1 MPRRKLPHEAIVDLF
16 EEKLQYT
23 KTSSERLA
31 DWVTEA
37 FGSVWFLLLNIAFF
51 SFWVAANQGWIPQV
65 PIFDPYPYGLLT
77 MVVSLE
83 AIFLSIFVLVSQ
95 NRAAKI
101 DILRDE
107 VDFQVNVNAE
117 KEVTKILR
125 MLDDI
130 SHKLNVP
137 HVDDPELE
145 QMKEWLDLGKL
156 ERSIQK
162 SMNGK
167 NGKRHT

>member
-1 MPRRKLPHEAIVDLF
+1 MARRKLPHEKIVDLF

-23 KTSSERLA
+23 KTRSERLA
-31 DWVTEA
+31 DWMTEA
-37 FGSVWFLLLNIAFF
+37 FGSIWFLLLNIIFF
-51 SFWVAANQGWIPQV
+51 TFWVVTNQGWIPQIS
-65 PIFDPYPYGLLT
+65 IFDPYPYGMLT

-101 DILRDE
+101 DVIRDE
-107 VDFQVNVNAE
+107 VNFQINVNAE
-117 KEVTKILR
+117 KEVTKVLR

-130 SHKLNVP
+130 QHKLNVK
-137 HVDDPELE
+137 HADDPELE
-145 QMKEWLDLGKL
+145 QMKEWLDLGKI
-156 ERSIQK
+156 ERSIET

-167 NGKRHT
+167 KKK